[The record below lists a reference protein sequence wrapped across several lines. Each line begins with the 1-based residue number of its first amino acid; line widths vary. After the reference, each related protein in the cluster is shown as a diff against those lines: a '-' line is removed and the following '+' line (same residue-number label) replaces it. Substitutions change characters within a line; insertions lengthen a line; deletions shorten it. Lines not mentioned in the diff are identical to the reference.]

1 MILGIDV
8 SRWQSKVD
16 WSLLK
21 SNGVEFV
28 FIKATQGNY
37 MTDQMMVK
45 HVEGANKAGMII
57 GLYHWCD
64 PTVNAEAQALYFLNA
79 ISGLPYKM
87 ISADVEQQWGDWK
100 EWSNGR
106 VTKILSPTVISQNAK
121 TVLETWAKRTRVPTV
136 VYSRASFINTYAKPA
151 QILACQNI
159 LFGWRII
166 LIKRRTIR
174 TTWQNFT
181 TSYKPSIAAPALP
194 TGSTKWTFWQFTGD
208 KFILPG
214 CESLLDIN
222 YFNGELAELKR
233 FAVWIQ
239 QHHRQIHQRPHQYLL
254 LRNVWRNWR
263 LRLKLTV
270 GLYSS
275 FVDKSTLKA
284 T

>member
-21 SNGVEFV
+21 SNGVDFV

-45 HVEGANKAGMII
+45 HVEGASKAGLII

-64 PTVNAEAQALYFLNA
+64 PTVDTESQASYFLNA

-87 ISADVEQQWGDWK
+87 ISADVEQQWADWK
-100 EWSNGR
+100 EWSSGK

-121 TVLETWAKRTRVPTV
+121 GILDIWAKRTKVPLV
-136 VYSRASFINTYAKPA
+136 VYSRASFINTYAKSA
-151 QILACQNI
+151 QSWLPKYNLWMAHYPYNS
-159 LFGWRII
+159 
-166 LIKRRTIR
+166 TSVR
-174 TTWQNFT
+174 TTWQNFIS
-181 TSYKPSIAAPALP
+181 SYKPSIAGPAMP

-214 CESLLDIN
+214 CESMLDIN
-222 YFNGELAELKR
+222 YFNGDLNDLKK
-233 FAVWIQ
+233 FCGITTTPTPTPAST
-239 QHHRQIHQRPHQYLL
+239 
-254 LRNVWRNWR
+254 
-263 LRLKLTV
+263 LTV
-270 GLYSS
+270 EQRLARLEEQARAHGWTI
-275 FVDKSTLKA
+275 D
-284 T
+284 

>member
-8 SRWQSKVD
+8 SRWQSKFD
-16 WSLLK
+16 WALLK

-64 PTVNAEAQALYFLNA
+64 PTVDAVAQAEYFLNA
-79 ISGLPYKM
+79 VSGLPYKM

-106 VTKILSPTVISQNAK
+106 VTKIVSPSVISQNAK
-121 TVLETWAKRTRVPTV
+121 TILETWAKRTKIPLI

-151 QILACQNI
+151 QSWLPKYPLWMAHYPYNS
-159 LFGWRII
+159 
-166 LIKRRTIR
+166 TTVR
-174 TTWQNFT
+174 TTWQNFSST
-181 TSYKPSIAAPALP
+181 YKPSIAGPALP
-194 TGSTKWTFWQFTGD
+194 SGSSKWTFWQFTGD

-222 YFNGELAELKR
+222 YFNGELIDLQK
-233 FAVWIQ
+233 FAGVT
-239 QHHRQIHQRPHQYLL
+239 PGSTTPSTT
-254 LRNVWRNWR
+254 
-263 LRLKLTV
+263 LTV
-270 GLYSS
+270 EERLARLEAQAKAHGW
-275 FVDKSTLKA
+275 TL
-284 T
+284 

>member
-21 SNGVEFV
+21 ASGIEFV

-37 MTDQMMVK
+37 KTDQMMAN
-45 HVEGANKAGMII
+45 HAEGANKAGMII
-57 GLYHWCD
+57 GMYHWCD
-64 PTVNAEAQALYFLNA
+64 PTVNAESQALYFMNA

-87 ISADVEQQWGDWK
+87 ISADVEQQWGDWT

-121 TVLETWAKRTRVPTV
+121 TILETWAKRTKVPTV

-151 QILACQNI
+151 QAWLSKYPLWMAHYPYNSS
-159 LFGWRII
+159 
-166 LIKRRTIR
+166 TIR
-174 TTWQNFT
+174 TTWQDFT
-181 TSYKPSIAAPALP
+181 ANYKPSITAPALP

-222 YFNGELAELKR
+222 YFNGDLDDLKR
-233 FAVWIQ
+233 FVGMETTTPPVITPPTPLT
-239 QHHRQIHQRPHQYLL
+239 I
-254 LRNVWRNWR
+254 VDR
-263 LRLKLTV
+263 LAKLETEARFRGWSV
-270 GLYSS
+270 
-275 FVDKSTLKA
+275 
-284 T
+284 

>member
-1 MILGIDV
+1 MIIGIDV

-64 PTVNAEAQALYFLNA
+64 PTVDAEAQALYFLNA

-87 ISADVEQQWGDWK
+87 LSADVEQQWGDWK

-106 VTKILSPTVISQNAK
+106 VTKIVSPTVISQNAK
-121 TVLETWAKRTRVPTV
+121 TILETLTKKTKVPTI

-151 QILACQNI
+151 QSWLPKYPLWMAHYPY
-159 LFGWRII
+159 
-166 LIKRRTIR
+166 KATSVR
-174 TTWQNFT
+174 TTWQNFLA
-181 TSYKPSIAAPALP
+181 SYKPSISAPALP
-194 TGSTKWTFWQFTGD
+194 AGSTKWTFWQFTGD

-214 CESLLDIN
+214 CESMLDIN
-222 YFNGELAELKR
+222 YFNGELADLNK
-233 FAVWIQ
+233 FAGITTTTTPPVTMPLTIEE
-239 QHHRQIHQRPHQYLL
+239 
-254 LRNVWRNWR
+254 R
-263 LRLKLTV
+263 LAKLEAQARSHGWTI
-270 GLYSS
+270 
-275 FVDKSTLKA
+275 
-284 T
+284 

>member
-1 MILGIDV
+1 MIIGIDV

-64 PTVNAEAQALYFLNA
+64 PTVDAEAQALYFLNA

-87 ISADVEQQWGDWK
+87 LSADVEQQWGDWK

-106 VTKILSPTVISQNAK
+106 VTKIVSPTVISQNAK
-121 TVLETWAKRTRVPTV
+121 TILETLTKRTKVPTV

-151 QILACQNI
+151 QSWLPKYPLWMAHYPY
-159 LFGWRII
+159 
-166 LIKRRTIR
+166 KATAVRTS
-174 TTWQNFT
+174 WQNFIS
-181 TSYKPSIAAPALP
+181 SYKPSISAPALP
-194 TGSTKWTFWQFTGD
+194 AGSTKWTFWQFTGD

-214 CESLLDIN
+214 CESMLDIN
-222 YFNGELAELKR
+222 YFNGELADLKK
-233 FAVWIQ
+233 FAGITTTTTPPVTTT
-239 QHHRQIHQRPHQYLL
+239 P
-254 LRNVWRNWR
+254 
-263 LRLKLTV
+263 LTV
-270 GLYSS
+270 EERLAKLEAQARSHGW
-275 FVDKSTLKA
+275 TI
-284 T
+284 